1 MLMWASQVMQMVRN
15 PLLTWETQDV
25 GLIPGSGRSLGGG
38 PGSPLQYSYLG
49 NLMDRGAWQA
59 SPQGI
64 TRVGYNLLIKLPL
77 QPIPL
82 R

>member
-1 MLMWASQVMQMVRN
+1 MLMWASQVTQMVRN

-49 NLMDRGAWQA
+49 NLSDRGAWCTTVH
-59 SPQGI
+59 GI
-64 TRVGYNLLIKLPL
+64 AKSWTQLKQFSMLM
-77 QPIPL
+77 
-82 R
+82 